1 MGTVF
6 EIPRGTR
13 DFIPQDM
20 IKRRFVEEKFRAIF
34 ESFGYKEIQTPTFE
48 HLDLFTMKSGQAVID
63 ELYVFIDKGGRNL
76 ALRPELTAPVIRCYV
91 EKLQMEPKPLKL
103 YYLGNCFRYDRPQK
117 GRYREFMQAGCELIG
132 PSSPEGFA
140 ELICLAFLLVKDVGV
155 KDIVLECGHI
165 GLLRKVLSAL
175 SLNDEQT
182 KRILPF
188 IDKEQFDELS
198 TLLSEYAIPSEQ
210 KSLFMDIIKHGRLD
224 MLKDL
229 FKDSKEE
236 TLQIER
242 LEEMIHILN
251 DLIGK
256 DSFTLNMG
264 IVRGLDYYT
273 GVVFEIKAPSL
284 GAEKQI
290 CGGGEYDL
298 ISLFGGRNTPTSGF
312 ALGFDRTLLA
322 MEIENA
328 VFPSID
334 IDYFIIPVS
343 KDEISSALRI
353 ALHLRKNG
361 KIVDVDLMRRGIGK
375 ALKYAGS
382 LHASHAIIIG
392 SRELSDQVVSVRDMN
407 TGEQQDVPLK
417 TLIPDFML

>member
-13 DFIPQDM
+13 DFIPLDM
-20 IKRRFVEEKFRAIF
+20 MKRRFVEGKLRAIF
-34 ESFGYKEIQTPTFE
+34 ESFGYREIQTPTFE

-63 ELYVFIDKGGRNL
+63 ELYVFTDKGNRNL

-132 PSSPEGFA
+132 PSSPEALA
-140 ELICLAFLLVKDVGV
+140 ELICLAFSLVKDVGIQG
-155 KDIVLECGHI
+155 IVLECGHI
-165 GLLRKVLSAL
+165 GLLRKVLSKL
-175 SLNDEQT
+175 SINDEQT
-182 KRILPF
+182 KQILPL
-188 IDKEQFDELS
+188 IDKELFDDLS
-198 TLLSEYAIPSEQ
+198 ILLDEYDITPEQ
-210 KSLFMDIIKHGRLD
+210 SSLFMDIIKHGRLD
-224 MLKDL
+224 VLKDL
-229 FKDSKEE
+229 FKGSEEE
-236 TLQIER
+236 TLQIDR

-251 DLIGK
+251 DLIGA
-256 DSFTLNMG
+256 DSFTFNMG

-290 CGGGEYDL
+290 CGGGEYNL

-322 MEIENA
+322 MELENA
-328 VFPSID
+328 SFPTME
-334 IDYFIIPVS
+334 IDYYIIPVS
-343 KDEISSALRI
+343 KDELCISLRI
-353 ALHLRKNG
+353 ALFLRHTGKN
-361 KIVDVDLMRRGIGK
+361 VDIDLMRRGIGK

-382 LHASHAIIIG
+382 LHARHAIIIG
-392 SRELSDQVVSVRDMN
+392 SRELRDNVVILRDMN
-407 TGEQQDVPLK
+407 SGEQQDIPLK
-417 TLIPDFML
+417 TLIPDFSL

>member
-1 MGTVF
+1 LGTVF

-13 DFIPQDM
+13 DFIPMDM
-20 IKRRFVEEKFRAIF
+20 MKRRFVEGKLRDIF
-34 ESFGYKEIQTPTFE
+34 ESFGYTEIQTPTFE
-48 HLDLFTMKSGQAVID
+48 HLDLFTMKSGQSVID
-63 ELYVFIDKGGRNL
+63 ELYVFTDKGGRNL

-132 PSSPEGFA
+132 PSSPEAIA
-140 ELICLAFLLVKDVGV
+140 ELICLAFSLVKDVGV
-155 KDIVLECGHI
+155 QGIVLEFGHI
-165 GLLRKVLSAL
+165 GLLRKVLSTL
-175 SLNDEQT
+175 SLTDEQT
-182 KRILPF
+182 KQILPL
-188 IDKEQFDELS
+188 IDKELFDDLS
-198 TLLSEYAIPSEQ
+198 MLLDEYAIPSEQ
-210 KSLFMDIIKHGRLD
+210 SSLFMDIIKHGRLD
-224 MLKDL
+224 VLKDL
-229 FKDSKEE
+229 FKGSEEE
-236 TLQIER
+236 TLQIYR

-251 DLIGK
+251 VLIGE

-273 GVVFEIKAPSL
+273 GVVFEIKAPAL

-290 CGGGEYDL
+290 CGGGEYEL

-322 MEIENA
+322 MELENA
-328 VFPSID
+328 AFPSFVL
-334 IDYFIIPVS
+334 DYYIIPVS

-353 ALHLRKNG
+353 ALFLRRSG
-361 KIVDVDLMRRGIGK
+361 KKVDIDLMRRGMGK

-382 LHASHAIIIG
+382 LHARHAVIIG
-392 SRELSDQVVSVRDMN
+392 SRELHDQVVSLRDMS

-417 TLIPDFML
+417 TLIPDFLL